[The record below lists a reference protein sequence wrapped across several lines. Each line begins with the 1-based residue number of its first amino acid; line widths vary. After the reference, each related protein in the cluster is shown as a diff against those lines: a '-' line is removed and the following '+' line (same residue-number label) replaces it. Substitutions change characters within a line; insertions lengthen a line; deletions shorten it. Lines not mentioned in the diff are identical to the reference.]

1 MSGPNL
7 QSNGT
12 ANVGLLDQRFALE
25 WVQKYIHLFG
35 GDPSR
40 VTVFGQSAGAG
51 SIMHQ
56 ITAYG
61 GLEHHS
67 PFQQAI
73 LQSPG
78 FQPFPGHWEQ
88 DQLLQ
93 LFLSHLNVSTIDE
106 ARQLPFKTLSA
117 ANIEI
122 VAGSPYGTFTFAPA
136 VDGTFVPA
144 LPGSLLAQGSFDKS
158 INIMTGFNADETL
171 FFVNSS
177 NTNDAFFISELE
189 RSFPDIQQ
197 PVLDF
202 IDNTLYPQIFN
213 GSEPYENYFDR
224 SKLSLAEAAF
234 TCNTYFL
241 QKAFRCLSNTYGYR
255 FSVPPAYH
263 GEDVPY
269 TYFNGPNS
277 NVVNDTIALAMQ
289 KYLMSF
295 VLTGDPNAQATVKM
309 PIYSQ
314 QNLIL
319 DLNLT
324 GIVQIQDPN
333 ANFRCDWWQK
343 ALYY

>member
-1 MSGPNL
+1 M
-7 QSNGT
+7 
-12 ANVGLLDQRFALE
+12 
-25 WVQKYIHLFG
+25 QKYIHLFG

-61 GLEHHS
+61 GLERHS

-93 LFLSHLNVSTIDE
+93 RFLSLLNVSTIDE
-106 ARQLPFKTLSA
+106 ARQLPYEALSA

-158 INIMTGFNADETL
+158 VKIMTGFNADETL
-171 FFVNSS
+171 YFTDPS
-177 NTNDAFFISELE
+177 NTNDSVFISGLE
-189 RSFPDIQQ
+189 NTFPDIQ
-197 PVLDF
+197 PSILDF
-202 IDNTLYPQIFN
+202 IDNTLYPPIFN
-213 GSEPYENYFDR
+213 GSEPYESFFDR
-224 SKLSLAEAAF
+224 AKLSLADAAF

-241 QKAFRCLSNTYGYR
+241 QKAFRSLSNTYGYR

-269 TYFNGPNS
+269 TYFNGPS
-277 NVVNDTIALAMQ
+277 SSVVNDTIALVMQ

-295 VLTGDPNAQATVKM
+295 ALTGDPNAQAIVKM
-309 PIYSQ
+309 PIYGLQ
-314 QNLIL
+314 DLIL
-319 DLNLT
+319 DLNVT
-324 GIVQIQDPN
+324 GIVPIEDPN
-333 ANFRCDWWQK
+333 ANSRCDWWQK